1 MREER
6 KERGEEGR
14 GEGRKERG
22 RKEGEGEGGKGRE
35 GRRERNK
42 GEHHIAMLQEW
53 PADIPYLQ
61 LDSLA
66 L

>member
-14 GEGRKERG
+14 GEGRKE
-22 RKEGEGEGGKGRE
+22 GERREKVKVERE

-42 GEHHIAMLQEW
+42 GEHHIAMLQEQS
-53 PADIPYLQ
+53 DDVPYLQ

>member
-1 MREER
+1 M
-6 KERGEEGR
+6 RGEER
-14 GEGRKERG
+14 GKRKERG

-42 GEHHIAMLQEW
+42 EHHIAMLQEW
-53 PADIPYLQ
+53 PADVPYFQ
-61 LDSLA
+61 HDSLA